1 MREGKQL
8 LIIHYYFPP
17 VHMVSSVRI
26 FHFYQESLRH
36 FEGVSVLSSTNR
48 HLFRQ
53 DETLETGCQD
63 VTDVPAY
70 DLRRFTLSRR
80 EGNAPHLSSAQ
91 KARPW
96 VQLLQRLLNS
106 FPLNLIVGDGGAYYI
121 WKGYRAGK
129 RLVEARGITH
139 LFSSYRPYSDHL
151 IAYLL
156 KRRYP
161 QLFWIADFRDLQ
173 VDPVLR
179 NVVCPRFQQ
188 ACNRYLLSRADVLST
203 VSQGL
208 KAQLEQVHPRVVV
221 LRNGIGEGEMTPLP
235 VFERF
240 TIVYTGSIY
249 PEQQTAAP
257 LFEAIAHLLQS
268 GQWTEAD
275 VQFVYAG
282 KDAGV
287 WRQWAAD
294 YGLSQISVVKGWLPV
309 QPARAL
315 QYRAQ
320 INLLLSWSKPGSQG
334 ILTGK
339 LYEYLAARRPVLCV
353 LNGAVD
359 QELELIIQSL
369 GHSMVVEVG
378 EPLHDLKRFLLNA
391 YQAWQRG
398 EAPPLVAE
406 AALSP
411 YRWRSQMEAF
421 MSEIAGQV

>member
-1 MREGKQL
+1 MSGGKRL

-48 HLFRQ
+48 HRFRQ

-91 KARPW
+91 RARPW
-96 VQLLQRLLNS
+96 IQLLQRLLNS
-106 FPLNLIVGDGGAYYI
+106 FPLNVIIGDGGAYYI

-129 RLVEARGITH
+129 RLVEERGITH

-179 NVVCPRFQQ
+179 NTLCPRFQQ

-221 LRNGIGEGEMTPLP
+221 LRNGIGEVP
-235 VFERF
+235 VQKMPSLSKF
-240 TIVYTGSIY
+240 TVVYTGSLY
-249 PEQQTAAP
+249 GGRRNPAP
-257 LFEAIAHLLQS
+257 IFQAVSQLVAQKQIPAYDIQL
-268 GQWTEAD
+268 
-275 VQFVYAG
+275 VYAG
-282 KDAGV
+282 AEAAV
-287 WRQWAAD
+287 WRNLAISA
-294 YGLSQISVVKGWLPV
+294 GLMEVSKEVGYLPR
-309 QPARAL
+309 AEAL
-315 QYRAQ
+315 QWQFSAHL
-320 INLLLSWSKPGSQG
+320 NLLLTWSSEESKGVLS
-334 ILTGK
+334 GK
-339 LYEYLAARRPVLCV
+339 LFEYLATGCPIVAMVEGPDDAELRQLVGKGPV
-353 LNGAVD
+353 GSAVFFSQPEYD
-359 QELELIIQSL
+359 IDALAQCLL
-369 GHSMVVEVG
+369 GHYTTWKDGKWRRQQVPAV
-378 EPLHDLKRFLLNA
+378 
-391 YQAWQRG
+391 YQWDKI
-398 EAPPLVAE
+398 
-406 AALSP
+406 
-411 YRWRSQMEAF
+411 MNDF
-421 MSEIAGQV
+421 MKAIG